1 MFSYIIGEVKI
12 IKEEFIV
19 VENNNIGYK
28 IYMPQNSI
36 SKLIK
41 NEVHRIFTE
50 FIVREDAV
58 LLYGFLDDDELE
70 MFLSL
75 KQVSGIGPK
84 AALSILST
92 LTVQEIKLAIVGND
106 VNKLST
112 APGVGKKTASRI
124 ILDLTDKIDIDS
136 IISGDNN
143 IEIDN
148 PKNENYDIAV
158 DALINLGYTRQD
170 AVSALKEVDFSNLS
184 LSDIIKQALKRM

>member
-1 MFSYIIGEVKI
+1 MFSYIIGELKI

-19 VENNNIGYK
+19 LENNNIGYM

-41 NEVHRIFTE
+41 NEVYKIYTE
-50 FIVREDAV
+50 FIVRDDAV

-92 LTVQEIKLAIVGND
+92 LTVHEIKLAIIGNE
-106 VNKLST
+106 VNVISR
-112 APGVGKKTASRI
+112 APGVGKKTASRV
-124 ILDLTDKIDIDS
+124 ILELTDKIDIDS
-136 IISGDNN
+136 IVSPESGYETQN
-143 IEIDN
+143 IH
-148 PKNENYDIAV
+148 NENYDIAV
-158 DALINLGYTRQD
+158 DALMNLGYTRQD

-184 LSDIIKQALKRM
+184 LSEIIKQALKRI

>member
-1 MFSYIIGEVKI
+1 MFSYIIGELKI

-19 VENNNIGYK
+19 IENNNIGYK

-41 NEVHRIFTE
+41 NEVYKIFTE

-92 LTVQEIKLAIVGND
+92 LTVQEIKFAIIGNEVKD
-106 VNKLST
+106 LSR

-124 ILDLTDKIDIDS
+124 ILELTDKIDIDS
-136 IISGDNN
+136 IVSPDNDF
-143 IEIDN
+143 EVDN
-148 PKNENYDIAV
+148 TKNEDYDIAV
-158 DALINLGYTRQD
+158 DALMNLGYTRQD
-170 AVSALKEVDFSNLS
+170 AVNALKEVDFSNLS
-184 LSDIIKQALKRM
+184 LSKIIKQALKRI

>member
-106 VNKLST
+106 VNELST

-136 IISGDNN
+136 IISGENN

>member
-1 MFSYIIGEVKI
+1 MFSYIIGELKI

-19 VENNNIGYK
+19 IENNNIGYK

-41 NEVHRIFTE
+41 NEVYKIFTE

-92 LTVQEIKLAIVGND
+92 LTVQEIKLAIIGNE
-106 VNKLST
+106 VKELSR

-124 ILDLTDKIDIDS
+124 ILELTDKIDIDS
-136 IISGDNN
+136 IVSPDNDF
-143 IEIDN
+143 EVDN
-148 PKNENYDIAV
+148 TKNEDYDIAV
-158 DALINLGYTRQD
+158 DALMNLGYTRQD
-170 AVSALKEVDFSNLS
+170 AVNALKEVDFSNLS
-184 LSDIIKQALKRM
+184 LSEIIKQALKRI